1 MAPPPGPVSVDEAL
15 RDQRTRS
22 TGVRHVTEEPQSA
35 SRSTGESAG
44 ESTDPTPALVPR
56 PHSLRVRPG
65 EFWTV
70 GPEAGVSGPVEVAAL
85 ARESLDLTGSGPGVE
100 LSLAD
105 DSGLGDEGY
114 RLTVDDNGARAVAA
128 TATGLVWA
136 VQTLRQLLRE
146 RRLPHVEIVDR
157 PRYAWR
163 GSLLDVARHA
173 HPLPFLYRYVD
184 LLSLHKLNTLHL
196 HLTDDQGWR
205 FEVKRYPKLTEIGGF
220 RTGSMVGHNRDGRR
234 DDVPHGGSYTQA
246 ELRDLVAYA
255 ARRGVRIMPE
265 IDAPG
270 HMQAAISAYPWLGNR
285 PERQLPVR
293 VEWGVSRHVLNA
305 RERTVEFV
313 RDVLDELVDVFP
325 FEFVHIGGDE
335 VPAHEWLASPEAR
348 ERAAAER
355 LGGPEE
361 LLGWWSRRLASHLA
375 GHGRRVAVWDELI
388 EQGVPEGAV
397 IFAWQSGERVSL
409 AERGG
414 HDLVAVPKEHTYLDY
429 AESDAPDEPL
439 AIGGGLPLSKV
450 YSYRPPKSALGVQ
463 GQLWSEY
470 LPTPAAVEWRAF
482 PRLAAIAEIGWTAED
497 ERDLTD
503 FERRLRGHLPLLDEL
518 NVGYRPLR

>member
-1 MAPPPGPVSVDEAL
+1 MTEAPQSTPP
-15 RDQRTRS
+15 T
-22 TGVRHVTEEPQSA
+22 TEE
-35 SRSTGESAG
+35 
-44 ESTDPTPALVPR
+44 TPALVPR
-56 PHSLRVRPG
+56 PQTLRVRPG
-65 EFWTV
+65 EFWTA
-70 GPEAGVSGPVEVAAL
+70 GPEAGVSGPDQVADL
-85 ARESLDLTGSGPGVE
+85 ARELLGLTGSGPGVE
-100 LSLAD
+100 LTLVEED
-105 DSGLGDEGY
+105 GLGDEGY
-114 RLTVDDNGARAVAA
+114 RLTVDERGARAVAR

-136 VQTLRQLLRE
+136 VQTLRQLFDG
-146 RRLPHVEIVDR
+146 RRLPQVEVVDR
-157 PRYAWR
+157 PRYGWR

-220 RTGSMVGHNRDGRR
+220 RSGSVIGHHRDGRS
-234 DDVPHGGSYTQA
+234 DSVPHGGSYTQA

-285 PERQLPVR
+285 PDQRLPVR
-293 VEWGVSRHVLNA
+293 VEWGISRHVLNA

-325 FEFVHIGGDE
+325 FEYVHIGGDE

-375 GHGRRVAVWDELI
+375 GHGRRVAVWDELL
-388 EQGVPEGAV
+388 EQGVPEGALV
-397 IFAWQSGERVSL
+397 FAWQSDERVTL
-409 AERGG
+409 AERAG
-414 HDLVAVPKEHTYLDY
+414 HDLVAVPQQHTYLDY
-429 AESDAPDEPL
+429 AESESPDEPL
-439 AIGGGLPLSKV
+439 AIGAGLPLSKV
-450 YSYRPPKSALGVQ
+450 YAYRPPKSALGVQ

-497 ERDLTD
+497 DRDPAD
-503 FERRLRGHLPLLDEL
+503 FERRLRGHLPLLDDL
-518 NVGYRPLR
+518 NVGYRPLG